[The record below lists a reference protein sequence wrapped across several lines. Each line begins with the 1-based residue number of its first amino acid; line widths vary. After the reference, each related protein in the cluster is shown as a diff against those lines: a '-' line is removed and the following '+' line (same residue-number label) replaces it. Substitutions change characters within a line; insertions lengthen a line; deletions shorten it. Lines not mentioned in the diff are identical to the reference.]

1 MAVQDLLSQDEI
13 DALLHGV
20 DDGLV
25 ETEVEATPGS
35 VKSYDLT
42 SQDRIVRGRMPTL
55 EMINERFARYT
66 RISMFNLLRRSADV
80 AVGGVQVMKF
90 GEYVHSL
97 YVPTSLNLVKMKPLR
112 GTALFILDAK
122 LVFKLVDNFFGGDGR
137 HAKIE
142 GREFTPTELRVVR
155 MVLEQAFVDLKEAW
169 QAVLEMNFEYV
180 NSEVNPAMAN
190 IVSPSEVV
198 VVSTFHIELDGGGGD
213 LHITMPYSMIEPIR
227 EMLDAGF
234 QSDRRPGRALDQG
247 PARGRAGR
255 PGTARRHRGPP
266 PAQAARHPAHAAGRR
281 DPGGDAGTHGDARQR
296 RARLQGQAG
305 RPQGQPGATDSRSG
319 RALALIASPE
329 KTNHGRRRKSDHRG
343 TGTGRRV
350 GGGAG
355 RGGRRQPGRHRCADG
370 PGRRDPVA
378 EPSTPRAPM
387 EEFGASPKAPT
398 ISGLEGPNL
407 DVILDIP
414 VTISMEVGHTDI
426 SIRNLL
432 QLNQGSVIELDR
444 LAGEPLDVLVN
455 GTLIAHGEV
464 VVVNESSAS
473 A

>member
-25 ETEVEATPGS
+25 QTDNAAEPGT

-66 RISMFNLLRRSADV
+66 RISMFNMLRRSADV

-97 YVPTSLNLVKMKPLR
+97 YVPTSLNLVKIKPLR

-155 MVLEQAFVDLKEAW
+155 MVLEQAFIDLKEAW
-169 QAVLEMNFEYV
+169 QAIMEVNFEYI

-190 IVSPSEVV
+190 IVGPSEAI

-213 LHITMPYSMIEPIR
+213 LHVTMPYSMIEPVR

-234 QSDRRPGRALDQG
+234 QSDLDDQDERWVNALRQDVMDVDVPIG
-247 PARGRAGR
+247 A
-255 PGTARRHRGPP
+255 TVARR
-266 PAQAARHPAHAAGRR
+266 QLKLR
-281 DPGGDAGTHGDARQR
+281 DILHM
-296 RARLQGQAG
+296 
-305 RPQGQPGATDSRSG
+305 QPGDIIPVEMPEDMIM
-319 RALALIASPE
+319 RANGVPAFKVKMGSHKGNLAL
-329 KTNHGRRRKSDHRG
+329 
-343 TGTGRRV
+343 
-350 GGGAG
+350 
-355 RGGRRQPGRHRCADG
+355 Q
-370 PGRRDPVA
+370 
-378 EPSTPRAPM
+378 
-387 EEFGASPKAPT
+387 
-398 ISGLEGPNL
+398 
-407 DVILDIP
+407 
-414 VTISMEVGHTDI
+414 
-426 SIRNLL
+426 
-432 QLNQGSVIELDR
+432 VIEPIER
-444 LAGEPLDVLVN
+444 R
-455 GTLIAHGEV
+455 
-464 VVVNESSAS
+464 
-473 A
+473 

>member
-25 ETEVEATPGS
+25 QTELPAEPGS

-66 RISMFNLLRRSADV
+66 RISMFNMLRRSADV

-97 YVPTSLNLVKMKPLR
+97 YVPTSLNLVKIKPLR

-169 QAVLEMNFEYV
+169 QAIMEVNFEYI

-190 IVSPSEVV
+190 IVGPSEAI

-213 LHITMPYSMIEPIR
+213 LHVTMPYSMIEPVR

-234 QSDRRPGRALDQG
+234 QSDLDDQDERWVNALRQDVMDVDVPIG
-247 PARGRAGR
+247 A
-255 PGTARRHRGPP
+255 TVARRQLRL
-266 PAQAARHPAHAAGRR
+266 R
-281 DPGGDAGTHGDARQR
+281 DILHM
-296 RARLQGQAG
+296 
-305 RPQGQPGATDSRSG
+305 QPGDVIPVEMPEEMIM
-319 RALALIASPE
+319 RANGVPAFKVKMGSHKGNLAL
-329 KTNHGRRRKSDHRG
+329 
-343 TGTGRRV
+343 
-350 GGGAG
+350 
-355 RGGRRQPGRHRCADG
+355 Q
-370 PGRRDPVA
+370 
-378 EPSTPRAPM
+378 
-387 EEFGASPKAPT
+387 
-398 ISGLEGPNL
+398 
-407 DVILDIP
+407 
-414 VTISMEVGHTDI
+414 
-426 SIRNLL
+426 
-432 QLNQGSVIELDR
+432 VIEPIER
-444 LAGEPLDVLVN
+444 R
-455 GTLIAHGEV
+455 
-464 VVVNESSAS
+464 
-473 A
+473 

>member
-25 ETEVEATPGS
+25 QAETAAEPGS

-97 YVPTSLNLVKMKPLR
+97 YVPTSLNLVKIKPLR

-155 MVLEQAFVDLKEAW
+155 MVLEQAFIDLKEAW
-169 QAVLEMNFEYV
+169 QAIMEVNFEYI

-190 IVSPSEVV
+190 IVGPSEAI

-213 LHITMPYSMIEPIR
+213 LHVTMPYSMIEPVR

-234 QSDRRPGRALDQG
+234 QSDLDDQDERWVKALREDLLDVDV
-247 PARGRAGR
+247 PLSA
-255 PGTARRHRGPP
+255 TVARRQLRL
-266 PAQAARHPAHAAGRR
+266 R
-281 DPGGDAGTHGDARQR
+281 DILHMAPGDIIPVDLPEELIM
-296 RARLQGQAG
+296 RANGVPSFKVKLGSHKG
-305 RPQGQPGATDSRSG
+305 N
-319 RALALIASPE
+319 LALQVVEPI
-329 KTNHGRRRKSDHRG
+329 NRR
-343 TGTGRRV
+343 
-350 GGGAG
+350 
-355 RGGRRQPGRHRCADG
+355 
-370 PGRRDPVA
+370 
-378 EPSTPRAPM
+378 
-387 EEFGASPKAPT
+387 
-398 ISGLEGPNL
+398 
-407 DVILDIP
+407 
-414 VTISMEVGHTDI
+414 
-426 SIRNLL
+426 
-432 QLNQGSVIELDR
+432 
-444 LAGEPLDVLVN
+444 
-455 GTLIAHGEV
+455 
-464 VVVNESSAS
+464 
-473 A
+473 

>member
-25 ETEVEATPGS
+25 QTDTASEPGS

-66 RISMFNLLRRSADV
+66 RISMFNMLRRSADV

-97 YVPTSLNLVKMKPLR
+97 YVPTSLNLVKIKPLR

-155 MVLEQAFVDLKEAW
+155 MVLEQAFIDLKEAW
-169 QAVLEMNFEYV
+169 QAIMEVNFEYI

-190 IVSPSEVV
+190 IVGPSEAI

-213 LHITMPYSMIEPIR
+213 LHVTMPYSMIEPVR

-234 QSDRRPGRALDQG
+234 QSDLDDQDERWVNALRQDVLDVDVPIG
-247 PARGRAGR
+247 A
-255 PGTARRHRGPP
+255 TVARRQLRL
-266 PAQAARHPAHAAGRR
+266 R
-281 DPGGDAGTHGDARQR
+281 DILHM
-296 RARLQGQAG
+296 
-305 RPQGQPGATDSRSG
+305 QPGDIIPVEMPEEMIM
-319 RALALIASPE
+319 RANGVPAFKVKMGSHKGNLAL
-329 KTNHGRRRKSDHRG
+329 
-343 TGTGRRV
+343 
-350 GGGAG
+350 
-355 RGGRRQPGRHRCADG
+355 Q
-370 PGRRDPVA
+370 
-378 EPSTPRAPM
+378 
-387 EEFGASPKAPT
+387 
-398 ISGLEGPNL
+398 
-407 DVILDIP
+407 
-414 VTISMEVGHTDI
+414 
-426 SIRNLL
+426 
-432 QLNQGSVIELDR
+432 VIEPIER
-444 LAGEPLDVLVN
+444 R
-455 GTLIAHGEV
+455 
-464 VVVNESSAS
+464 
-473 A
+473 

>member
-25 ETEVEATPGS
+25 QTEMAAEPGS

-66 RISMFNLLRRSADV
+66 RISMFNMLRRSADV

-97 YVPTSLNLVKMKPLR
+97 YVPTSLNLVKIKPLR

-155 MVLEQAFVDLKEAW
+155 MVLEQAFIDLKEAW
-169 QAVLEMNFEYV
+169 QAIMEVNFEYN

-190 IVSPSEVV
+190 IVGPSEAI

-213 LHITMPYSMIEPIR
+213 LHVTMPYSMIEPVR

-234 QSDRRPGRALDQG
+234 QSDLDDQDERWSKALREDVLDVSV
-247 PARGRAGR
+247 PLSA
-255 PGTARRHRGPP
+255 TVARRQLRL
-266 PAQAARHPAHAAGRR
+266 R
-281 DPGGDAGTHGDARQR
+281 DILHM
-296 RARLQGQAG
+296 
-305 RPQGQPGATDSRSG
+305 QPGDVIPIELQDELVM
-319 RALALIASPE
+319 RANGVPSFKVKLGSHKGNLALQVVEPID
-329 KTNHGRRRKSDHRG
+329 RR
-343 TGTGRRV
+343 
-350 GGGAG
+350 
-355 RGGRRQPGRHRCADG
+355 
-370 PGRRDPVA
+370 
-378 EPSTPRAPM
+378 
-387 EEFGASPKAPT
+387 
-398 ISGLEGPNL
+398 
-407 DVILDIP
+407 
-414 VTISMEVGHTDI
+414 
-426 SIRNLL
+426 
-432 QLNQGSVIELDR
+432 
-444 LAGEPLDVLVN
+444 
-455 GTLIAHGEV
+455 
-464 VVVNESSAS
+464 
-473 A
+473 